1 MLEHHIDP
9 PARQQMILSGLKVLY
24 RTAAMPVPFGLGGRV
39 SAVSTTE
46 QLGALLA
53 DLWPKNTVKAVPA
66 NKLEDA
72 FFKGLLAVV
81 PGGAELMTAKDRR
94 VTEQIEGNRYVG
106 IHISL
111 GMDEK
116 EKQPVL
122 INVIERGPA
131 DRAGVKVGDV
141 IEEIDG
147 VATKGMALRDV
158 VDRLRGEEGTDV
170 TIKVRQSGRT
180 MKMTRGQLP
189 RATIEGVRKRP
200 NGDWDLRFDGLSDPI
215 GYLKITDINASTPH
229 EIRKLAQ
236 QLESQG
242 ARALILDLRG
252 GGRSNTV
259 HPAVLLA
266 DCLLDQGPIG
276 RVRTARGETN
286 YQADSDALFRGWPM
300 AVLVDMNTSGA
311 AEWLAAALQDNH
323 RATIIGTLTHGAR
336 RASFRR
342 PIQEESEE
350 VRTRVSVGDGSLSIE
365 LTTGILERGDGRALS
380 ATTEVVIGPA
390 RGILSQRTAQP
401 EEIQTGVKPDISAGQ
416 VTIPRENPLRRNL
429 GPAPNVAPVPVDPLE
444 VAKHWLSKALKKP
457 TPASG
462 DPLKTVKQ

>member
-1 MLEHHIDP
+1 MAI
-9 PARQQMILSGLKVLY
+9 
-24 RTAAMPVPFGLGGRV
+24 PFGLGARV
-39 SAVSTTE
+39 SAVSTPE
-46 QLGALLA
+46 QLGSLLS

-66 NKLEDA
+66 NKLEEA
-72 FFKGLLAVV
+72 FFAGLLAVV
-81 PGGAELMTAKDRR
+81 PDGAELMTAKDRK

-106 IHISL
+106 IHIGL

-116 EKQPVL
+116 EKQPIL
-122 INVIERGPA
+122 INVIEGGPA
-131 DRAGVKVGDV
+131 DRAGVKVGDIV
-141 IEEIDG
+141 EEIDG
-147 VATKGMALRDV
+147 VATKGVALRDV

-189 RATIEGVRKRP
+189 RATIQGVRKRP

-229 EIRKLAQ
+229 EIRKLEQ
-236 QLESQG
+236 HLEAQG

-252 GGRSNTV
+252 VGHSNAV

-266 DCLLDQGPIG
+266 DCLLDQGAIG

-300 AVLVDMNTSGA
+300 AVLVNMNTAGT

-323 RATIIGTLTHGAR
+323 RATIIGTPTHGAAR
-336 RASFRR
+336 ILRFGRLM
-342 PIQEESEE
+342 PDESVG

-365 LTTGILERGDGRALS
+365 LTTGNPERGDGRALS
-380 ATTEVVIGPA
+380 ATNEILTGTA
-390 RGILSQRTAQP
+390 REIPLQRTAQP
-401 EEIQTGVKPDISAGQ
+401 EEIKTGVKPDLVAGLDPS
-416 VTIPRENPLRRNL
+416 PRGNALRRNP
-429 GPAPNVAPVPVDPLE
+429 GPAPSVAPASADPLE

-457 TPASG
+457 APASG
-462 DPLKTVKQ
+462 DPLKTVNE